1 MFVYPEINPIAISI
15 GPVAIAW
22 YGIMYLLGFI
32 AAYVLAG
39 YRVQQA
45 WSPVSKEQVDD
56 LVFYSVIGLIV
67 GARFGYVFFYNLE
80 FYI

>member
-32 AAYVLAG
+32 AAYLLAG
-39 YRVQQA
+39 FRVKQDWA
-45 WSPVSKEQVDD
+45 PVTKEQVDD
-56 LVFYSVIGLIV
+56 LISC
-67 GARFGYVFFYNLE
+67 
-80 FYI
+80 